1 MLACASCLSV
11 DEQWSFAVTG
21 TVWPEVFSGEG
32 LSFVDSETTPGEA
45 EALAWIGAIIIV
57 APLAIDL
64 VLLPIT
70 VPHDLIY
77 VD

>member
-11 DEQWSFAVTG
+11 DEQWSFAVT
-21 TVWPEVFSGEG
+21 VWPEVFSGEG
-32 LSFVDSETTPGEA
+32 PLFVDSKTTPGDA

-70 VPHDLIY
+70 LPHDLLY
-77 VD
+77 VH